1 MNHPADTQA
10 APDAPPS
17 PSLFDRLGGQAGIA
31 KLLHHFYADVRQ
43 HRVLGP
49 IFNAHIPDWPA
60 HLLKIGEFWAR
71 QTGGPSRY
79 AGGFGAAHLP
89 LGIGPEHL
97 QHWLALWDFNCRR
110 HLAEPEARELS
121 ALARRIGEQLLR
133 ITGGRSGLAIGGT

>member
-1 MNHPADTQA
+1 MTHPPATQPA
-10 APDAPPS
+10 AGEPTRA
-17 PSLFDRLGGQAGIA
+17 SLFDRLGGQAGIA

-60 HLLKIGEFWAR
+60 HLVKIGEFWAR

-79 AGGFGAAHLP
+79 GGGFGAAHLP

-97 QHWLALWDFNCRR
+97 EHWLALWDFNCRR

-121 ALARRIGEQLLR
+121 ALAHRIGEQLLR
-133 ITGGRSGLAIGGT
+133 ITSGRSGLALGGG